1 MTSNTVSLVELVDLS
16 LGTPEVV
23 NYNALRRLL
32 VVIVENLNLG
42 DLQTELSQ
50 SDLQDGSG
58 ISQSKTVLQSQE
70 ELEKKLS
77 KLETQIESLNALPS
91 NENLLERTRSSSTE
105 SVKPVSEMWQ
115 LMQLQKK
122 VVANEEGIS
131 KLMSMMEH
139 MMSEVNDLKGQ
150 TSSWKSELDSYKQLI
165 NAVEEKCKNADERIR
180 KLEESTSSIDK
191 IQELQSLMND
201 FNNKLNVW
209 PDPATVVTWPAMED
223 ALKGIQTEPVAVYD
237 NTSQTTPIHESTR
250 IQTMPMHDAHVQTKT
265 PEPHTIPPSPV
276 PSSRPGT
283 ASSGHSA
290 HPSLE
295 IQQILRDLGELRGDH
310 DKLDNRV
317 KTLEETM
324 PTKVDLSEIKE
335 LLSGQRD
342 IPEDLASQ
350 LESLSERLDALS
362 KSQVK
367 DSESLTEMQG
377 VLLQLQAEVE
387 KLNSTLVHLVD
398 EHNAKQKHIDAL
410 YTYIDRLQEFK
421 ADKEHVIMEIDV
433 KADKRALDNKISRA
447 QFEGTVDELSK
458 NLQEVMHK
466 LSGHTNAWEDAVSE
480 MKLDID
486 NKLDRMELDP
496 LKSYLDKRIKVA
508 SAKMIPKETEGIG
521 ENAAGFRKP
530 LMQKFH
536 CISCDKPLDIATHGP
551 IASLPESK
559 PLPGNRSGRPYTT
572 FELEQIRA
580 AQKKNLPPL
589 STSGDYPSFQ
599 MEPNVS
605 GLQGELMKMKHTK
618 QMTEFLKVKAQESSS
633 NYQDVPAYFSASRSC
648 GGSHTLTY
656 PHRRTNR
663 VPYLNQAFQDLEG
676 EPIRA
681 IKVEHD
687 IQGQDGHIYKG
698 RQDTDR
704 LPNLAVPKNTKPSRP
719 GSARQASRPH
729 SAKNGNKRPMSG
741 RTSKSPRPPGSP
753 EGFRV
758 EAQLPSASLEN
769 SPEQANQ
776 HKIPAEK
783 PLEQVQA

>member
-580 AQKKNLPPL
+580 AQKNKW
-589 STSGDYPSFQ
+589 
-599 MEPNVS
+599 
-605 GLQGELMKMKHTK
+605 
-618 QMTEFLKVKAQESSS
+618 SS

>member
-580 AQKKNLPPL
+580 AQKN
-589 STSGDYPSFQ
+589 
-599 MEPNVS
+599 
-605 GLQGELMKMKHTK
+605 
-618 QMTEFLKVKAQESSS
+618 S